1 MFSTPAGLSNM
12 SSQGGQYLVIHWE
25 KITRSPC
32 GNQRSSKTPSNT
44 LSGLSPSILC
54 ILAPSYAFLTL
65 PGCLKW
71 TILPQKALLFFY
83 FFVKFVFFLKFQFS
97 DFIFDILIKYILLD
111 IWHFFPN
118 NWWKYQKPSFSVP
131 VKCNFAGKITQFVS
145 NYTLIV
151 KLHTV

>member
-32 GNQRSSKTPSNT
+32 GNPRSSKTPSNN

-54 ILAPSYAFLTL
+54 ILAPSRAFLTL

-71 TILPQKALLFFY
+71 TILPQKALLFLN

-97 DFIFDILIKYILLD
+97 DFIFDICIKSSLFFNQIHIVVNLIFLSTIDKNVKNRPFL
-111 IWHFFPN
+111 FP
-118 NWWKYQKPSFSVP
+118 
-131 VKCNFAGKITQFVS
+131 
-145 NYTLIV
+145 
-151 KLHTV
+151 

>member
-32 GNQRSSKTPSNT
+32 GNPRSSKTPSNT

-54 ILAPSYAFLTL
+54 ILAPSRAFLTL

-71 TILPQKALLFFY
+71 TILPQKALLFLN

-97 DFIFDILIKYILLD
+97 DFIFDICIKSSLFFNQIHIVVNLIFLSTIDEISKTIL
-111 IWHFFPN
+111 FCSR
-118 NWWKYQKPSFSVP
+118 KV
-131 VKCNFAGKITQFVS
+131 
-145 NYTLIV
+145 
-151 KLHTV
+151 